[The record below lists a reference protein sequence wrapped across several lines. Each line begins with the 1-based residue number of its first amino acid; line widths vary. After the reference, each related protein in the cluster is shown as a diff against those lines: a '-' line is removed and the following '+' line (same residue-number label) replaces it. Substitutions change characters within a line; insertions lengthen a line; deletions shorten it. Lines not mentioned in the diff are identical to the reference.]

1 MWTSRRPERST
12 IRWHGGWR
20 RRRRRRCR
28 SASSRRRTF
37 PECRS
42 SSTTYE
48 RSSVMKRRN
57 TMKAIGAF
65 LGACLVVPA
74 FAADIDYGKP
84 GTPVKLVVGYQP
96 YYTQAWSGVVMRGKK
111 FYEKYLPKG
120 SEVEFQIGL
129 QGAIIVNNLL
139 AGKQHI
145 GYMGDMPSIVSTTKQ
160 EVADVRLVANLGLAY
175 DQCNAFLVRNDA
187 PQFKSDQEA
196 IRWLAGKTVAVP
208 KGSCTDRFAQAT
220 FKRFKI
226 EPKEYLNQNIEVITS
241 NFRAGKLDA
250 AVMWQPTTSRLV
262 DEGLAR
268 LVATGKSVQ
277 ENDGGFLAMRADLIK
292 QRPDVVKA
300 WLEAELD
307 APLFIADPKNAAEVI
322 KMAKEQTTG
331 FSEKVLWNS
340 LYGRYPDVAGG
351 GDTRNIMHYTFT
363 PEARELISRA
373 AAFLHSIKSINVD
386 KVRPEA
392 IESKWTEDI
401 LRERGLKAPIAEV
414 KALPAS
420 QAPRN

>member
-1 MWTSRRPERST
+1 MNRRHFT
-12 IRWHGGWR
+12 L
-20 RRRRRRCR
+20 
-28 SASSRRRTF
+28 AA
-37 PECRS
+37 
-42 SSTTYE
+42 TT
-48 RSSVMKRRN
+48 
-57 TMKAIGAF
+57 AAL
-65 LGACLVVPA
+65 LGALVPAAA

-84 GTPVKLVVGYQP
+84 GSPVKLVVGYQP
-96 YYTQAWSGVVMRGKK
+96 YYTQSWSGVVMRGKK

-129 QGAIIVNNLL
+129 QGAIVVNNML

-145 GYMGDMPSIVSTTKQ
+145 GYMGDMPSIVATTKT
-160 EVADVRLVANLGLAY
+160 EVADIRLVANLGLAY

-187 PQFKSDQEA
+187 PQFKDDQEA

-292 QRPDVVKA
+292 QRPDVVKG

-307 APLFIADPKNAAEVI
+307 AQLFIADPKNAAEVI

-340 LYGRYPDVAGG
+340 LYGRYPDAAGG
-351 GDTRNIMHYTFT
+351 GEMRNTMHYTFT
-363 PEARELISRA
+363 PQARELIDRA
-373 AAFLHSIKSINVD
+373 AAFLHSIKSINTE

-392 IESKWTEDI
+392 IEAKWTEDI
-401 LRERGLKAPIAEV
+401 LKERKLKAPIAEV
-414 KALPAS
+414 RALPAS
-420 QAPRN
+420 QAPKN